1 MHRIGER
8 ERIGSGIL
16 QEHQDADSLEKEPS
30 EGRMCMKIRIGKG
43 IVPLR
48 RVPGDGECIDEGL
61 YGMEAEILECRGR
74 WIRIRMF
81 YGYEGWIPKE
91 DAVPLERCGG
101 REEDWRMVKA
111 AFADIKRRPNVQAET
126 LLWVPRGS
134 WLEVCGVC
142 EDWLTVRLAGGT
154 CGYVPGVCIQT
165 VPAEALRETGKKYG
179 KLQETELRQR
189 LVETAC
195 SYFGAPYRWGGKT
208 PLGIDCSGLAQMTY
222 LLNGITIY
230 RDAKLAPDYPMRQ
243 IPRER
248 KQPGDLLYF
257 PGHVAVYLGNQR
269 YLHATAAADRYCVT
283 VNSLDPC
290 EEDYRENLA
299 DSLTAVG
306 SIF

>member
-1 MHRIGER
+1 M
-8 ERIGSGIL
+8 
-16 QEHQDADSLEKEPS
+16 
-30 EGRMCMKIRIGKG
+30 
-43 IVPLR
+43 
-48 RVPGDGECIDEGL
+48 
-61 YGMEAEILECRGR
+61 
-74 WIRIRMF
+74 
-81 YGYEGWIPKE
+81 
-91 DAVPLERCGG
+91 
-101 REEDWRMVKA
+101 
-111 AFADIKRRPNVQAET
+111 
-126 LLWVPRGS
+126 
-134 WLEVCGVC
+134 
-142 EDWLTVRLAGGT
+142 
-154 CGYVPGVCIQT
+154 
-165 VPAEALRETGKKYG
+165 
-179 KLQETELRQR
+179 
-189 LVETAC
+189 ETAC

-222 LLNGITIY
+222 LLNGIIIY
-230 RDAKLAPDYPMRQ
+230 RDAKLAPGYPMRQ